1 MNYLKTSIGVFL
13 ILAASRFIPHPPN
26 FTSLIAL
33 SFYIPLVFGVK
44 FIPILIFCFVV
55 SDIFIGF
62 HSTTFFTWGSVLII
76 GLVTKFFKNNIFLR
90 LIGAVSASLIF
101 FIFTNFG
108 VWVLGSYGYSYE
120 GLITCY
126 IAAIPFYTNT
136 LLSTVIYSVIIETI
150 LNFYRSNK
158 KNLILKN

>member
-1 MNYLKTSIGVFL
+1 MNYLKISVGIFL
-13 ILAASRFIPHPPN
+13 ALAASRFIPHPPN

-33 SFYIPLVFGVK
+33 SFYIPLIFGVK

-55 SDIFIGF
+55 SDFFIGF
-62 HSTTFFTWGSVLII
+62 HSITFFTWGSVLII
-76 GLVTKFFKNNIFLR
+76 GLITKFFKNNIFLR
-90 LIGAVSASLIF
+90 LIGVVSASLIF
-101 FIFTNFG
+101 FIFSNFG

-136 LLSTVIYSVIIETI
+136 LLSTIIYSVIIETI
-150 LNFYRSNK
+150 LNFYKSNK